1 MQSIHRKTPFL
12 IALVAAI
19 VLLSACTKNLTEV
32 TTVYSNDFNDGN
44 LKDLQVLGW
53 VTNVST
59 GIFPPGAKLHQY
71 QGSTMIGRLNNSRV
85 EITVGQ
91 LPEHD
96 VVRVEFDLYVHETWK
111 NDIFVLRF
119 DDQFRLITGFS
130 TDSTVKQ
137 SYPNWVGNG
146 STMYPA
152 GNMAQELYLPSPCG
166 KNVPRGTNY
175 YRMIHSMAHTEK
187 SIKFDISD
195 TGGALNDTC
204 NRSWSVDNLKI
215 TVLNN
220 Q

>member
-1 MQSIHRKTPFL
+1 MRSINKGIQFFMAFMATL
-12 IALVAAI
+12 MVI
-19 VLLSACTKNLTEV
+19 SGCTKNLTEV

-44 LKDLQVLGW
+44 LKDLQILGW
-53 VTNVST
+53 ITNFST
-59 GIFPPGAKLHQY
+59 GVFPPGAKLHQY

-85 EITVGQ
+85 EVTVNQ

-96 VVRVEFDLYVHETWK
+96 VVRVEFDLYVHETWR

-137 SYPNWVGNG
+137 AYPNWVGNG
-146 STMYPA
+146 SIEYPA
-152 GNMAQELYLPSPCG
+152 GNQAQEIYLPSPCG
-166 KNVPRGTNY
+166 KNVARGTNHY
-175 YRMIHSMAHTEK
+175 KMIQSMAHTK
-187 SIKFDISD
+187 TSIKFDISD

-204 NRSWSVDNLKI
+204 NRSWSIDNLKI